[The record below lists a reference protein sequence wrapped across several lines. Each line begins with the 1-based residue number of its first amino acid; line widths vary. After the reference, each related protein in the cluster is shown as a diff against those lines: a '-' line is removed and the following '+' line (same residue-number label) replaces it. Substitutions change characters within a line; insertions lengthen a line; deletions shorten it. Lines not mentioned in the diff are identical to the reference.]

1 MPCLEEFCVFQA
13 TIELL
18 EERGMTDLIETVY
31 NDCVNELRKS
41 KDEMQN
47 CVRAIYEPFTV
58 EEINNKIVE
67 MLRPEGVTTP
77 IDIVFQS
84 IEGLRAAIPNHKGD
98 WYFTGY
104 YPTPGGT
111 KLCNQAFVNFVNN
124 KYKANNNKQS

>member
-1 MPCLEEFCVFQA
+1 MFQA

-41 KDEMQN
+41 KEEMQN

-84 IEGLRAAIPNHKGD
+84 IEGLRAAIPNHKEIGISLVIIQLLVAQS
-98 WYFTGY
+98 FVI
-104 YPTPGGT
+104 
-111 KLCNQAFVNFVNN
+111 KLL
-124 KYKANNNKQS
+124 

>member
-1 MPCLEEFCVFQA
+1 
-13 TIELL
+13 
-18 EERGMTDLIETVY
+18 
-31 NDCVNELRKS
+31 
-41 KDEMQN
+41 
-47 CVRAIYEPFTV
+47 
-58 EEINNKIVE
+58 

-104 YPTPGGT
+104 YPTSGGT

-124 KYKANNNKQS
+124 KYKTNNNKQS